1 MSRRGIDAWY
11 CCPCSAVLIP
21 SLRVQMAI
29 GIGRRKFVA
38 ALDRA
43 ASPAL
48 VAAHPRQV
56 KAITWRL
63 LGLSAAA
70 LAASTIH
77 CSAGPCLA
85 EIERMQARLN
95 ARLESAAGAGLS
107 APQSSDALLHH
118 QPTPG
123 SIARAEIQLGELS
136 PEKAK
141 VIREAMT
148 RARAA
153 DQTGDEAACEQ
164 ALAEVQRTIGP

>member
-1 MSRRGIDAWY
+1 
-11 CCPCSAVLIP
+11 
-21 SLRVQMAI
+21 MAI
-29 GIGRRKFVA
+29 SIGRRKFIAVLDSATSLVWPLA
-38 ALDRA
+38 AR
-43 ASPAL
+43 PQ
-48 VAAHPRQV
+48 QV
-56 KAITWRL
+56 KGITWRL

-70 LAASTIH
+70 LATSTIA
-77 CSAGPCLA
+77 CSAGSCSP

-95 ARLESAAGAGLS
+95 ARLEAAADAGRS

-141 VIREAMT
+141 LIKGAMA

-153 DQTGDEAACEQ
+153 DQTGDEAACAQ
-164 ALAEVQRTIGP
+164 ALAEVQRIIGP

>member
-1 MSRRGIDAWY
+1 
-11 CCPCSAVLIP
+11 
-21 SLRVQMAI
+21 MAI
-29 GIGRRKFVA
+29 GIGKRKFVA
-38 ALDRA
+38 VLDRV
-43 ASPAL
+43 ASL
-48 VAAHPRQV
+48 VLVVARPRQV

-70 LAASTIH
+70 LAASTIV
-77 CSAGPCLA
+77 CFAGPCLP

-141 VIREAMT
+141 VIREAMA

>member
-1 MSRRGIDAWY
+1 M
-11 CCPCSAVLIP
+11 P
-21 SLRVQMAI
+21 I
-29 GIGRRKFVA
+29 GIGRRKFA
-38 ALDRA
+38 AVLDRA
-43 ASPAL
+43 VLFAL

-56 KAITWRL
+56 KAITWQL

-70 LAASTIH
+70 LAASTIV
-77 CSAGPCLA
+77 CSAGPCFP
-85 EIERMQARLN
+85 EIERVQARLN

-141 VIREAMT
+141 VIREAMA

>member
-1 MSRRGIDAWY
+1 
-11 CCPCSAVLIP
+11 
-21 SLRVQMAI
+21 MAI
-29 GIGRRKFVA
+29 GIGRRKFA
-38 ALDRA
+38 AVLDRA
-43 ASPAL
+43 VLFAL

-56 KAITWRL
+56 KAITWQL

-70 LAASTIH
+70 LAASTIV
-77 CSAGPCLA
+77 CSAGPCLP
-85 EIERMQARLN
+85 EIERVQARLN

-141 VIREAMT
+141 VIREAMA